1 MRVNF
6 SSVRVAFKTY
16 FANTFAK
23 CSLSSPVYASVR
35 LLYETQGLWLIFIR
49 SIMNM
54 ATVVYVQ

>member
-1 MRVNF
+1 MRVTL

-35 LLYETQGLWLIFIR
+35 LLYDTQSLWLIFSR

-54 ATVVYVQ
+54 VIVVYVQ